1 MINKFISGLSPKEKK
16 ILFAAALFALVALFD
31 RLLVGPSL
39 GRLHDIDDSIVKEV
53 DSIQQNIRFLAHR
66 DKIIKEAA
74 VFKDFFSKDVKTEE
88 EVIAG
93 FLRKIETIASESQVE
108 TSKITPAGQDY
119 QKDHLKYYV
128 SLDCSGKFEN
138 ITNFIYAVNNSRE
151 LLKVEKINLLGNTR
165 DAEKVQANLTISKMI
180 IGADPSVDPKTLVKV
195 KEPDAPARSENP
207 QQK

>member
-39 GRLHDIDDSIVKEV
+39 GRLHDIDDSIVKEE
-53 DSIQQNIRFLAHR
+53 DSLQQNIRFLAHR